1 MTGDPGR
8 LRPLVEE
15 AGALVPGVEVAVGLV
30 RAPPPRPA
38 RAAVAPVVAPL
49 VAVAERRAARQV
61 RHGALVVVC
70 HALAPPRQ
78 LDGGG
83 LGGGGVVHHRFRG
96 GGVVGRG
103 LRHVEGGAGGGMA
116 EHREVNSQYLVEE
129 ARHDELVW
137 TRRKWCQN

>member
-1 MTGDPGR
+1 MTRDPGR
-8 LRPLVEE
+8 PRPLVKE
-15 AGALVPGVEVAVGLV
+15 ACALVPGVEVAVGLV

-70 HALAPPRQ
+70 HALTPPRQ

-96 GGVVGRG
+96 GGVVDRG
-103 LRHVEGGAGGGMA
+103 LRHVEGGAGGGVA
-116 EHREVNSQYLVEE
+116 AQSEVDGPY
-129 ARHDELVW
+129 
-137 TRRKWCQN
+137 